1 MPNNYVKR
9 ADLEDDDAEDNNG
22 KRFIHD
28 LPKEV
33 KRLLA
38 ERAEN
43 AGNEAGFAKQIDE
56 TQGPEQADAAFFM
69 KPLVPKAY

>member
-1 MPNNYVKR
+1 MANNYVSR
-9 ADLEDDDAEDNNG
+9 GDLGADDAEDNNG

-28 LPKEV
+28 LAKEV
-33 KRLLA
+33 KRTLA

-43 AGNEAGFAKQIDE
+43 ASDEAGFAKQIDGG
-56 TQGPEQADAAFFM
+56 QGPEQADAAFFM